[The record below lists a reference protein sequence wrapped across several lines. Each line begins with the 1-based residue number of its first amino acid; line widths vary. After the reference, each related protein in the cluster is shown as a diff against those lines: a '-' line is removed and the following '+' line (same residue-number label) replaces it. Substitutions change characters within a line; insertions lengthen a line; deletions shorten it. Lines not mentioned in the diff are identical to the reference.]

1 MAADSASAA
10 QIMGREEL
18 IECIRTDL
26 GYGWHPVGKIGG
38 VVRRHTDTDISDAA
52 LARLLA
58 DMAKNDLIKQ
68 RTGYGTTRRWM
79 VPYKPP
85 E

>member
-1 MAADSASAA
+1 MAADSALD
-10 QIMGREEL
+10 REKL

-26 GYGWHPVGKIGG
+26 GYGWHPADKIAR
-38 VVRRHTDTDISDAA
+38 VVRQHTDSDVSDGTVARA
-52 LARLLA
+52 LADLA
-58 DMAKNDLIKQ
+58 KKDLIKQ

-79 VPYKPP
+79 VPYKP